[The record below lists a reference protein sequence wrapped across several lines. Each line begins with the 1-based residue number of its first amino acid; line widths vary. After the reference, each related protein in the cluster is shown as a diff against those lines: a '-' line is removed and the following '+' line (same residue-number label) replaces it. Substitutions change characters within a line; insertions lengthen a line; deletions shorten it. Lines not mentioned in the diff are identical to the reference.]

1 VRKEHLVQAGASAER
16 RERAAQRDAVDR
28 VLPPPGEGAILR
40 TAEGEI
46 LVYDEGIAKSR
57 PIELRAV
64 VMPDGE
70 TVEFETG
77 RFRRDR

>member
-1 VRKEHLVQAGASAER
+1 
-16 RERAAQRDAVDR
+16 
-28 VLPPPGEGAILR
+28 VLPPSGEGAILR
-40 TAEGEI
+40 TADGEV

-57 PIELRAV
+57 PVELRAV